1 MSSPISSLEPSL
13 LWRHFDALRC
23 IPRPSGHEQAVMA
36 HLRTWAESRGL
47 AHRGDAVGNLVIY
60 VPGAKGREKAP
71 TVILQGHVDMVAEK
85 DKSTDFDFLKDPIE
99 VVVDGDWVVAPK
111 TTLGADN
118 GIGVAAAQAAA
129 DDPAVSHGPLELLFT
144 VDEETALTGATNLE
158 GSLLTGRTMLNLD
171 SEEDGTLFVGCAGG
185 CTTDLVFDLSP
196 SASPQ
201 GWTELEINVTGLKGG
216 HSGLLIHENRGNA
229 IKVLAELLARVIAR
243 GPVRLV
249 RIEGGN
255 KHNAIP
261 REASAAIAVPA
272 GSAAGHPVLRVAE
285 ELAAAVAR
293 DTLQEIGGIDPDL
306 RIEVRAVEGRHP
318 SATETTTTRLVR
330 LLQALPHGALV
341 MSREIPGMVETSTNL
356 AVASTADGRAE
367 IVTSSRSSV
376 APALRKVLDQI
387 IAVGELSGASVSE
400 RNAYPGWQPNMA
412 SPLLA
417 LCRSTWKQ
425 LHGTEA
431 RVTAVHAGLECGIIN
446 ERLGGG
452 VDMIS
457 FGPWLEGVHAPGE
470 KVNWKTVQRFFA
482 FLSGMLERLS
492 S

>member
-1 MSSPISSLEPSL
+1 MSSPITSLEPSV
-13 LWRHFDALRC
+13 LWKHFDALRC
-23 IPRPSGHEQAVMA
+23 IPRPSGHEEAAMA
-36 HLRTWAESRGL
+36 HLRSWAEARGL
-47 AHRGDAVGNLVIY
+47 GHRGDAVGNLVIY
-60 VPGAKGREKAP
+60 VPGTNGREKAP

-99 VVVDGDWVVAPK
+99 VVVEGDWVIAPK

-118 GIGVAAAQAAA
+118 GIGVAAAQAVA
-129 DDPAVSHGPLELLFT
+129 DDTAVSHGPLELLFT
-144 VDEETALTGATNLE
+144 VDEETALTGATNLD
-158 GSLLTGRTMLNLD
+158 GSLLAGRTLLNLD

-196 SASPQ
+196 RASPQ

-216 HSGLLIHENRGNA
+216 HSGLAIHENRGNA
-229 IKVLAELLARVIAR
+229 IKVLAELLSRKLAR
-243 GPVRLV
+243 GLVRLV

-272 GSAAGHPVLRVAE
+272 GSAPVAE

-306 RIEVRAVEGRHP
+306 RIEVRPVEGRHT
-318 SATETTTTRLVR
+318 SASETTTTRLVR

-341 MSREIPGMVETSTNL
+341 MSRDIPGLVETSTNL
-356 AVASTADGRAE
+356 AVASTADGRGE

-387 IAVGELSGASVSE
+387 RAVGELSGGSVSE

-417 LCRSTWKQ
+417 LCRSTWQQ

-431 RVTAVHAGLECGIIN
+431 HVTAVHAGLECGIIN

-482 FLSGMLERLS
+482 FLNAILERLS

>member
-1 MSSPISSLEPSL
+1 MSSPLASLQPSI
-13 LWRHFDALRC
+13 LWNHFDALRR
-23 IPRPSGHEQAVMA
+23 IPRPSGHEEAVMA
-36 HLRTWAESRGL
+36 HLRSWAEAHGL
-47 AHRGDAVGNLVIY
+47 KHRTDAVGNLVIY
-60 VPGAKGREKAP
+60 VPGTKGREKAP
-71 TVILQGHVDMVAEK
+71 AVILQGHVDMVAEK

-99 VVVDGDWVVAPK
+99 VVVEGDWVVAPK
-111 TTLGADN
+111 TTLGADK
-118 GIGVAAAQAAA
+118 GIGVVAAQAAA
-129 DDPAVSHGPLELLFT
+129 DDSAVVHGPLELLFT
-144 VDEETALTGATNLE
+144 VDEETGLTGATNVD
-158 GSLLTGRTMLNLD
+158 GSLFTGRTMLNLD

-185 CTTDLVFDLSP
+185 CTTDLIFDLSP
-196 SASPQ
+196 TESPQ

-216 HSGLLIHENRGNA
+216 HSGLAIHENRGNA
-229 IKVLAELLARVIAR
+229 IKILAELLARTLAR

-272 GSAAGHPVLRVAE
+272 GSAAIVK

-293 DTLQEIGGIDPDL
+293 DTLQEIGGIDPGL
-306 RIEVRAVEGRHP
+306 RIEVRPVEGRHA
-318 SATETTTTRLVR
+318 SASETTTARLVR
-330 LLQALPHGALV
+330 LVQALPHGALV
-341 MSREIPGMVETSTNL
+341 MSRDLPGLVETSTNV
-356 AVASTADGRAE
+356 AVASTADGRVE

-387 IAVGELSGASVSE
+387 RAVGELGGASVSE
-400 RNAYPGWQPNMA
+400 HGAYPGWQPNMA
-412 SPLLA
+412 SPLLT

-425 LHGTEA
+425 LHGADA

-470 KVNWKTVQRFFA
+470 KVNWKTVQRFFV
-482 FLSGMLERLS
+482 FLSAVLERLS

>member
-1 MSSPISSLEPSL
+1 MSSPLASLEPSV
-13 LWRHFDALRC
+13 LWKHFDALRC
-23 IPRPSGHEQAVMA
+23 IPRPSGHEQAAMA
-36 HLRTWAESRGL
+36 HLRSWAEARGL
-47 AHRGDAVGNLVIY
+47 AHRSDAVGNLVIY
-60 VPGAKGREKAP
+60 VPGTTGREQAP

-99 VVVDGDWVVAPK
+99 VVVEGDWVIAPR

-118 GIGVAAAQAAA
+118 GIGVAAAQAVA
-129 DDPAVSHGPLELLFT
+129 DDSAVSHGPLELLFT
-144 VDEETALTGATNLE
+144 VDEETALTGATSLD
-158 GSLLTGRTMLNLD
+158 GSLLTGRTLLNLD

-185 CTTDLVFDLSP
+185 CTTDLTLNLSP

-201 GWTELEINVTGLKGG
+201 RWTELEINVTGLKGG
-216 HSGLLIHENRGNA
+216 HSGLAIHENRGNA
-229 IKVLAELLARVIAR
+229 IKILAELLARALAR
-243 GPVRLV
+243 GSVRLV

-272 GSAAGHPVLRVAE
+272 RSAAAVK
-285 ELAAAVAR
+285 ELAVAVAR
-293 DTLQEIGGIDPDL
+293 DTLREIGGIDPDL
-306 RIEVRAVEGRHP
+306 RIEVHPADGRHP
-318 SATETTTTRLVR
+318 SASKATTTRLVH

-341 MSREIPGMVETSTNL
+341 MSRDIPGLVETSTNL
-356 AVASTADGRAE
+356 AVAATTEGRVE

-387 IAVGELSGASVSE
+387 RAVGELGGACVSE
-400 RNAYPGWQPNMA
+400 RNGYPGWQPNMA

-417 LCRSTWKQ
+417 LCRSIWKE
-425 LHGTEA
+425 LHGSEA

-470 KVNWKTVQRFFA
+470 KVNWKTVQRFFG
-482 FLSGMLERLS
+482 FLSAILERLS

>member
-1 MSSPISSLEPSL
+1 MSNPLVSLQPSL
-13 LWRHFDALRC
+13 IWKHFDALRC

-47 AHRGDAVGNLVIY
+47 SHRSDAVGNLVIY
-60 VPGAKGREKAP
+60 VPGTQGREQAP
-71 TVILQGHVDMVAEK
+71 AVIIQGHVDIVAEK
-85 DKSTDFDFLKDPIE
+85 DKSTDFDFLKDAIE
-99 VVVDGDWVVAPK
+99 AEIDGDWVIARK

-118 GIGVAAAQAAA
+118 GIGVAAALAVA
-129 DDPAVSHGPLELLFT
+129 DDVTVSRGPLELLFT
-144 VDEETALTGATNLE
+144 VDEETAMTGATNLE
-158 GSLLTGRTMLNLD
+158 GGLLTGRTMLNLD

-185 CTTDLVFDLSP
+185 CTTYLGFDLSP

-201 GWTELEINVTGLKGG
+201 DWTELEITVTGLKGG
-216 HSGLLIHENRGNA
+216 HSGLAIHENRGNA
-229 IKVLAELLARVIAR
+229 IKIVAELLARILAR
-243 GPVRLV
+243 SPARLV

-272 GSAAGHPVLRVAE
+272 SSTPIVE

-293 DTLQEIGGIDPDL
+293 DTLQEIGGIDPKL
-306 RIEVRAVEGRHP
+306 VIEFRSVDSPHA
-318 SATETTTTRLVR
+318 SASEDTTTRLVR

-341 MSREIPGMVETSTNL
+341 MSRDIPGLVETSTNL
-356 AVASTADGRAE
+356 AVASTSDGRIE
-367 IVTSSRSSV
+367 VVTSSRSSV
-376 APALRKVLDQI
+376 APALRKVLDQTR
-387 IAVGELSGASVSE
+387 AVGELGGASVSE
-400 RNAYPGWQPNMA
+400 RNGYPGWQPNMA
-412 SPLLA
+412 SPLLT

-431 RVTAVHAGLECGIIN
+431 HVTAVHAGLECGIIS

-482 FLSGMLERLS
+482 FLTAVLDRLS

>member
-1 MSSPISSLEPSL
+1 
-13 LWRHFDALRC
+13 
-23 IPRPSGHEQAVMA
+23 MA
-36 HLRTWAESRGL
+36 HLRSWAKGRGL
-47 AHRGDAVGNLVIY
+47 VHRGDPVGNLIIY
-60 VPGAKGREKAP
+60 VPGTKGREKAP
-71 TVILQGHVDMVAEK
+71 TVILQGHVDMVTEK
-85 DKSTDFDFLKDPIE
+85 DKSTNFDFLKDPIE
-99 VVVDGDWVVAPK
+99 VVVDGDWVIAPK

-118 GIGVAAAQAAA
+118 GIGVAAAQAVA
-129 DDPAVSHGPLELLFT
+129 DDTTIAHGPLELLFT

-185 CTTDLVFDLSP
+185 CTTDLVFGLSP
-196 SASPQ
+196 SAGPQ
-201 GWTELEINVTGLKGG
+201 GWTELEISVTGLKGG

-229 IKVLAELLARVIAR
+229 IKVLAELLARTLAR
-243 GPVRLV
+243 GPLRLV

-261 REASAAIAVPA
+261 REASAVIAVPA
-272 GSAAGHPVLRVAE
+272 AAAPSVE
-285 ELAAAVAR
+285 ELAAAVVR
-293 DTLQEIGGIDPDL
+293 DTLQEIGRIDPHL
-306 RIEVRAVEGRHP
+306 HIEVRSVEGRHP
-318 SATETTTTRLVR
+318 SASETTTTRLVR
-330 LLQALPHGALV
+330 LLQAVPHGALV
-341 MSREIPGMVETSTNL
+341 MSRDIPGLVETSTNL
-356 AVASTADGRAE
+356 AVASTTDGRSE
-367 IVTSSRSSV
+367 IITSSRSSV

-387 IAVGELSGASVSE
+387 RAVGELSGAGVSE
-400 RNAYPGWQPNMA
+400 RNGYPGWQPNMA

-431 RVTAVHAGLECGIIN
+431 HVTAVHAGLECGIIN
-446 ERLGGG
+446 ERLGGS
-452 VDMIS
+452 VDTIS

-482 FLSGMLERLS
+482 FLSAILERLS

>member
-1 MSSPISSLEPSL
+1 MSNPLASLQPASL
-13 LWRHFDALRC
+13 WKHFDALRR
-23 IPRPSGHEQAVMA
+23 IPRPSGHEEAVMA
-36 HLRTWAESRGL
+36 HLRSWAETQGF
-47 AHRGDAVGNLVIY
+47 AHRTDAVGNLVVY
-60 VPGAKGREKAP
+60 VPGTKGRENAP

-99 VVVDGDWVVAPK
+99 VVVEGDWVIAPK

-129 DDPAVSHGPLELLFT
+129 DDTAVVHGPLELLFT

-158 GSLLTGRTMLNLD
+158 GSLLTGRILLNLD

-185 CTTDLVFDLSP
+185 CTTDLAFDLSP
-196 SASPQ
+196 STSSQ
-201 GWTELEINVTGLKGG
+201 GWRELEINVTGLKGG
-216 HSGLLIHENRGNA
+216 HSGLAIHENRGNA
-229 IKVLAELLARVIAR
+229 IKILAELLSRTLAR
-243 GPVRLV
+243 GPLRLV

-261 REASAAIAVPA
+261 RESSAVIAVPA
-272 GSAAGHPVLRVAE
+272 ASVRVVE
-285 ELAAAVAR
+285 ELAAVVAR

-306 RIEVRAVEGRHP
+306 RIEVRPIQDGNP
-318 SATETTTTRLVR
+318 SASETATARLVR

-341 MSREIPGMVETSTNL
+341 MSRDIPGLVETSTNL
-356 AVASTADGRAE
+356 AVASTANGRVE
-367 IVTSSRSSV
+367 IITSSRSSV

-387 IAVGELSGASVSE
+387 RAVGELGGASVAE

-417 LCRSTWKQ
+417 LGRSIWQQ
-425 LHGTEA
+425 LHGAEA
-431 RVTAVHAGLECGIIN
+431 HVTAVHAGLECGIIN

-452 VDMIS
+452 ADMIS

-470 KVNWKTVQRFFA
+470 KVNWKTAQRFFA
-482 FLSGMLERLS
+482 FLCALLERLS
-492 S
+492 SS

>member
-1 MSSPISSLEPSL
+1 MSSPLASLEPSL
-13 LWRHFDALRC
+13 LWKHFDALRS

-36 HLRTWAESRGL
+36 HLRAWADACGL
-47 AHRGDAVGNLVIY
+47 KHRSDAVGNLVVY
-60 VPGAKGREKAP
+60 VPGTKGREKAP
-71 TVILQGHVDMVAEK
+71 AVILQGHVDIVAEK
-85 DKSTDFDFLKDPIE
+85 DKSTDFDFLKDPIP

-118 GIGVAAAQAAA
+118 GIGVAAACAVAE
-129 DDPAVSHGPLELLFT
+129 DPSVTHGPLELLFT
-144 VDEETALTGATNLE
+144 VDEETAMTGAIGLE
-158 GSLLTGRTMLNLD
+158 GGLLTGRTLLNLD

-185 CTTDLVFDLSP
+185 CTTDLALDLP
-196 SASPQ
+196 LSAGPKNWS
-201 GWTELEINVTGLKGG
+201 ELEINITGLKGG
-216 HSGLLIHENRGNA
+216 HSGLAIHENRGNA
-229 IKVLAELLARVIAR
+229 IKILAELLAGISAL
-243 GPVRLV
+243 GPVRLI

-261 REASAAIAVPA
+261 REAGAVVAVPPELV
-272 GSAAGHPVLRVAE
+272 SAVK
-285 ELAAAVAR
+285 ELAATVVR

-306 RIEVRAVEGRHP
+306 RIEVHAVEGSHP
-318 SATETTTTRLVR
+318 SASETTTECLIR

-341 MSREIPGMVETSTNL
+341 MSRDLPGLVETSTNV
-356 AVASTADGRAE
+356 AVASTVDGRVE

-376 APALRKVLDQI
+376 APALRKVLNQI
-387 IAVGELSGASVSE
+387 LAVGELAGAEVSE
-400 RNAYPGWQPNMA
+400 RNGYPGWQPDMA

-417 LCRSTWKQ
+417 LCRSTWQQ

-431 RVTAVHAGLECGIIN
+431 RVTAVHAGLECGIIS

-452 VDMIS
+452 LDMIS

-470 KVNWKTVQRFFA
+470 KVNWKTVKRFSA
-482 FLSGMLERLS
+482 FLNAVLDRLS

>member
-1 MSSPISSLEPSL
+1 MSSPLASLQPPI
-13 LWRHFDALRC
+13 LWKHFDALRC
-23 IPRPSGHEQAVMA
+23 IPRPSCHEEAAMA
-36 HLRTWAESRGL
+36 HLRSWAESRGL
-47 AHRGDAVGNLVIY
+47 THRSDAVGNLVIS
-60 VPGAKGREKAP
+60 VPGSKGRENAAA
-71 TVILQGHVDMVAEK
+71 VVLQGHVDMVAEK
-85 DKSTDFDFLKDPIE
+85 DRSTDFDFLKDPIE
-99 VVVDGDWVVAPK
+99 VVVEGDWVIAPK

-129 DDPAVSHGPLELLFT
+129 DDTAVAHGPLELLFT
-144 VDEETALTGATNLE
+144 VDEESALTGATNLD
-158 GSLLTGRTMLNLD
+158 GSLLRGRILLNLD

-185 CTTDLVFDLSP
+185 CTTDLAFDLSL
-196 SASPQ
+196 SATPQ

-216 HSGLLIHENRGNA
+216 HSGLAIHENRGNA
-229 IKVLAELLARVIAR
+229 IKILAELLSRILAG
-243 GPVRLV
+243 GPLRLV
-249 RIEGGN
+249 RVEGGN

-272 GSAAGHPVLRVAE
+272 GSVAIVE
-285 ELAAAVAR
+285 ELAAVVAR

-306 RIEVRAVEGRHP
+306 RIEVRPAEEGRT
-318 SATETTTTRLVR
+318 SASETATARLVR

-341 MSREIPGMVETSTNL
+341 MSRDLQGLVETSTNV
-356 AVASTADGRAE
+356 AVAATADGRVD

-387 IAVGELSGASVSE
+387 RAIGELSGASVSE
-400 RNAYPGWQPNMA
+400 RNGYPGWQPNMA
-412 SPLLA
+412 SPLLE

-425 LHGTEA
+425 LHGGEA
-431 RVTAVHAGLECGIIN
+431 HVTAVHAGLECGIIN

-452 VDMIS
+452 ADMIS

-470 KVNWKTVQRFFA
+470 KVNWKTVQRFYA
-482 FLSGMLERLS
+482 FLGAVLDRLS

>member
-1 MSSPISSLEPSL
+1 MSSPIASLEPSL
-13 LWRHFDALRC
+13 LWKHFDALRC
-23 IPRPSGHEQAVMA
+23 IPRPSGHEEAVMA
-36 HLRTWAESRGL
+36 HLRSWAEARGL
-47 AHRGDAVGNLVIY
+47 AHRSDAVGNLVIY
-60 VPGAKGREKAP
+60 VPGTKGREKAP
-71 TVILQGHVDMVAEK
+71 AVILQGHVDMVAEK
-85 DKSTDFDFLKDPIE
+85 DKSTDFDFLKDPID
-99 VVVDGDWVVAPK
+99 VVVEGDWVIAPR

-118 GIGVAAAQAAA
+118 GIGVAAAQAVA
-129 DDPAVSHGPLELLFT
+129 DATAVSHGPLELLFT

-158 GSLLTGRTMLNLD
+158 GSLLTGRKLLNLD

-196 SASPQ
+196 SASPR
-201 GWTELEINVTGLKGG
+201 GWIELEINVTGLKGG
-216 HSGLLIHENRGNA
+216 HSGIAIHENRGNA
-229 IKVLAELLARVIAR
+229 IKVLAELLARTLAR
-243 GPVRLV
+243 GPLRLV

-272 GSAAGHPVLRVAE
+272 GSAAAVE

-306 RIEVRAVEGRHP
+306 RIEVRPADGRHT
-318 SATETTTTRLVR
+318 SASKASTARLLR

-341 MSREIPGMVETSTNL
+341 MSRDIPGLVETSTNL
-356 AVASTADGRAE
+356 AVASTADGRVE
-367 IVTSSRSSV
+367 IITSSRSSV

-387 IAVGELSGASVSE
+387 CAVGELSGASVSE
-400 RNAYPGWQPNMA
+400 RNGYPGWQPNMA

-431 RVTAVHAGLECGIIN
+431 RVAAVHAGLECGIIN

-482 FLSGMLERLS
+482 FLGAILERLS

>member
-1 MSSPISSLEPSL
+1 MSSPLASLEPSI
-13 LWRHFDALRC
+13 LWNHFDALRR
-23 IPRPSGHEQAVMA
+23 IPRPSGHEEAVMA
-36 HLRTWAESRGL
+36 HLRSWAEARGL
-47 AHRGDAVGNLVIY
+47 RHRSDAVGNLVIY
-60 VPGAKGREKAP
+60 VPGTKGREKAP
-71 TVILQGHVDMVAEK
+71 AVILQGHVDMVAEK
-85 DKSTDFDFLKDPIE
+85 DKSTEFDFLKDPIE
-99 VVVDGDWVVAPK
+99 VVVEGDWVVAPK

-118 GIGVAAAQAAA
+118 GIGVVAAQAVV
-129 DDPAVSHGPLELLFT
+129 DDKAVAHGPLELLFT
-144 VDEETALTGATNLE
+144 VDEETALTGATNLD
-158 GSLLTGRTMLNLD
+158 GSLLSGRTMLNLD

-185 CTTDLVFDLSP
+185 CTTEMVFDLSP
-196 SASPQ
+196 STTPQ
-201 GWTELEINVTGLKGG
+201 GWTGLEINVTGLKGG
-216 HSGLLIHENRGNA
+216 HSGITIHENRGNA
-229 IKVLAELLARVIAR
+229 IKVLAELLARTLAR

-272 GSAAGHPVLRVAE
+272 GSAPIVE

-306 RIEVRAVEGRHP
+306 RIEVRPAEGRGT
-318 SATETTTTRLVR
+318 SASETTTTRLVR

-341 MSREIPGMVETSTNL
+341 MSRDIPGLVETSTNL
-356 AVASTADGRAE
+356 AVASTADGRAG
-367 IVTSSRSSV
+367 IITCSRSSV

-387 IAVGELSGASVSE
+387 RAVAELGGAEVSE
-400 RNAYPGWQPNMA
+400 RDAYPGWQPEMG

-417 LCRSTWKQ
+417 LCRSAWKK
-425 LHGTEA
+425 LHATEA

-452 VDMIS
+452 ADMIS

-482 FLSGMLERLS
+482 FLRAILERLS

>member
-1 MSSPISSLEPSL
+1 MSSPLSSLEPSV
-13 LWRHFDALRC
+13 LWKHFDALRC
-23 IPRPSGHEQAVMA
+23 IPRPSCHEEAVMA
-36 HLRTWAESRGL
+36 HLRSWADARGF
-47 AHRGDAVGNLVIY
+47 AHRTDAVGNLVVY

-71 TVILQGHVDMVAEK
+71 AVILQGHVDIVAEK
-85 DKSTDFDFLKDPIE
+85 DKSTDFDFLKDPIP

-118 GIGVAAAQAAA
+118 GIGVAAAQAVA
-129 DDPAVSHGPLELLFT
+129 DDPAVAHGPLELLFT
-144 VDEETALTGATNLE
+144 VDEESALTGATNLD
-158 GSLLTGRTMLNLD
+158 GSLFTGRTMLNLD

-185 CTTDLVFDLSP
+185 CTTELGFDLSP

-201 GWTELEINVTGLKGG
+201 GWTELEITVTGLKGG
-216 HSGLLIHENRGNA
+216 HSGLAIHENRGNA
-229 IKVLAELLARVIAR
+229 IKILAELLSRTIAR

-261 REASAAIAVPA
+261 REANAAIAVPA
-272 GSAAGHPVLRVAE
+272 GSASVVGE
-285 ELAAAVAR
+285 SAAAVAR
-293 DTLQEIGGIDPDL
+293 DTLQEIGGIDPGL
-306 RIEVRAVEGRHP
+306 RIEVRPAEGRHP
-318 SATETTTTRLVR
+318 SASESATARLVR
-330 LLQALPHGALV
+330 LLQALPHGALS
-341 MSREIPGMVETSTNL
+341 MSRDLPGLVETSTNL

-387 IAVGELSGASVSE
+387 RAVGELSGAGVSE

-412 SPLLA
+412 SPLLT
-417 LCRSTWKQ
+417 LCRSTWKE
-425 LHGTEA
+425 LHGAEA
-431 RVTAVHAGLECGIIN
+431 HVTAVHAGLECGIIN

-452 VDMIS
+452 ADMIS

-470 KVNWKTVQRFFA
+470 KVNWKTVQRFYA
-482 FLSGMLERLS
+482 FLGAILERLS
-492 S
+492 DVG

>member
-1 MSSPISSLEPSL
+1 MSSPLASLQPSF
-13 LWRHFDALRC
+13 LWKHFDALRC
-23 IPRPSGHEQAVMA
+23 IPRPSGHEEAVMA
-36 HLRTWAESRGL
+36 HLRSWAESRGL
-47 AHRGDAVGNLVIY
+47 KHRSDAVGNVIVY
-60 VPGAKGREKAP
+60 VPGTKGREKAP
-71 TVILQGHVDMVAEK
+71 AVILQGHVDIVAEK
-85 DKSTDFDFLKDPIE
+85 DKSTDFDFMKDPIE
-99 VVVDGDWVVAPK
+99 VVVEGDWVIALK

-118 GIGVAAAQAAA
+118 GIGVAAAQAVA
-129 DDPAVSHGPLELLFT
+129 DDTSVSHGPLELLFT
-144 VDEETALTGATNLE
+144 VDEETALTGATNVD
-158 GSLLTGRTMLNLD
+158 GSLFTGRTMLNLD

-185 CTTDLVFDLSP
+185 CTTDLVCELSP
-196 SASPQ
+196 SAAPQ

-216 HSGLLIHENRGNA
+216 HSGLAIHEDRGNA
-229 IKVLAELLARVIAR
+229 IKILAELLARAIVR
-243 GPVRLV
+243 GPLRLI

-272 GSAAGHPVLRVAE
+272 GSVPVVK

-306 RIEVRAVEGRHP
+306 RIEVRPAEGRHP
-318 SATETTTTRLVR
+318 SASEATTTRLVR

-341 MSREIPGMVETSTNL
+341 MSRDLPGLVETSTNV
-356 AVASTADGRAE
+356 AVAATADGRAE
-367 IVTSSRSSV
+367 IITSSRSSV

-387 IAVGELSGASVSE
+387 RAIGELGGAKVSE
-400 RNAYPGWQPNMA
+400 RNGYPGWQPNLA
-412 SPLLA
+412 SPLLT

-425 LHGTEA
+425 LYGTEA

-482 FLSGMLERLS
+482 FLSAVLNRLS

>member
-1 MSSPISSLEPSL
+1 MSSPLASLQPSV
-13 LWRHFDALRC
+13 LWKHFDALRC
-23 IPRPSGHEQAVMA
+23 IPRPSGHEEAAMA
-36 HLRTWAESRGL
+36 HLRSWAESRGL

-60 VPGAKGREKAP
+60 VPGTKGREKAP
-71 TVILQGHVDMVAEK
+71 AVILQGHVDIVAEK

-99 VVVDGDWVVAPK
+99 VVVEGDWVVAPR

-118 GIGVAAAQAAA
+118 GIGVAAAQAVA
-129 DDPAVSHGPLELLFT
+129 DDATVSHGPLELLFT
-144 VDEETALTGATNLE
+144 VDEESALTGATNVE
-158 GSLLTGRTMLNLD
+158 GSLLTGRTLLNLD

-201 GWTELEINVTGLKGG
+201 DWTELEINVAGLKGG
-216 HSGLLIHENRGNA
+216 HSGIAIHENRGNA
-229 IKVLAELLARVIAR
+229 IKILAEVLSGAVAR

-272 GSAAGHPVLRVAE
+272 GSAAGVE
-285 ELAAAVAR
+285 ELAAAVVR
-293 DTLQEIGGIDPDL
+293 DTLQEIGRIDPDL
-306 RIEVRAVEGRHP
+306 RIEVRPVEGRNA
-318 SATETTTTRLVR
+318 SASQPTTTRLVR

-341 MSREIPGMVETSTNL
+341 MSGDIPGLVETSTNL
-356 AVASTADGRAE
+356 AVASTADGRVE

-387 IAVGELSGASVSE
+387 RAVGELGGAAVSE

-425 LHGTEA
+425 LHGAEA
-431 RVTAVHAGLECGIIN
+431 HVTAVHAGLECGVIN

-482 FLSGMLERLS
+482 FLSVMLDRLS

>member
-1 MSSPISSLEPSL
+1 
-13 LWRHFDALRC
+13 
-23 IPRPSGHEQAVMA
+23 
-36 HLRTWAESRGL
+36 
-47 AHRGDAVGNLVIY
+47 
-60 VPGAKGREKAP
+60 
-71 TVILQGHVDMVAEK
+71 
-85 DKSTDFDFLKDPIE
+85 
-99 VVVDGDWVVAPK
+99 
-111 TTLGADN
+111 
-118 GIGVAAAQAAA
+118 
-129 DDPAVSHGPLELLFT
+129 
-144 VDEETALTGATNLE
+144 
-158 GSLLTGRTMLNLD
+158 LTGRTLLNLD
-171 SEEDGTLFVGCAGG
+171 SEEDGVLFVGCAGG
-185 CTTDLVFDLSP
+185 CTSELRFDLSP

-201 GWTELEINVTGLKGG
+201 GWTELEINVAGLKGG
-216 HSGLLIHENRGNA
+216 HSGITIHENRGNA
-229 IKVLAELLARVIAR
+229 IKVLAEVLARTLAR

-261 REASAAIAVPA
+261 REASAVIAVPA
-272 GSAAGHPVLRVAE
+272 GSAPMVK

-306 RIEVRAVEGRHP
+306 RIDVRRIEGRDS
-318 SATETTTTRLVR
+318 SASETTTTRLVR
-330 LLQALPHGALV
+330 VLQAMPHGALV
-341 MSREIPGMVETSTNL
+341 MSRDLPGLVETSSNL

-376 APALRKVLDQI
+376 APALRKVLDQVR
-387 IAVGELSGASVSE
+387 AVGELGGASVTE
-400 RNAYPGWQPNMA
+400 LNGYPGWQPNMA

-425 LHGTEA
+425 LHGDEA
-431 RVTAVHAGLECGIIN
+431 KVTAVHAGLECGIIN

-482 FLSGMLERLS
+482 FLGAVLERLS
-492 S
+492 T